1 MEKGNNVC
9 GIGVAYSSLVTGE
22 NALTL
27 CVLLRQVSLCTGLRL
42 ISEPGPT
49 DLDEAE
55 ALSWMNDVIDIY
67 SNGWGPED
75 DGRTV
80 LGPGELLQM
89 AMEMSISEVRERE
102 RLFLF
107 Y

>member
-1 MEKGNNVC
+1 MYYIAG
-9 GIGVAYSSLVTGE
+9 SSTHF
-22 NALTL
+22 
-27 CVLLRQVSLCTGLRL
+27 SCTGLRL
-42 ISEPGPT
+42 ISDPGPT

-80 LGPGELLQM
+80 LGPGELLQL
-89 AMEMSISEVRERE
+89 AMEMSISEVREKERE
-102 RLFLF
+102 RERCS
-107 Y
+107 